1 MLANNTIRGPI
12 LETKLLVEEEKE
24 GFLVT
29 HDGSGTRLVFQPSF
43 PCLFLHFL
51 PFFASLDRSLGSIFS
66 RSCTQCN
73 SRDEWLAVWAEGLAR
88 SLEILSELERK
99 GILEV

>member
-43 PCLFLHFL
+43 PFFFLHFL
-51 PFFASLDRSLGSIFS
+51 PFFASLDMEPRLDF
-66 RSCTQCN
+66 
-73 SRDEWLAVWAEGLAR
+73 
-88 SLEILSELERK
+88 LEKLYTM
-99 GILEV
+99 